1 MAKKTYTY
9 DPAVGII
16 EGGKAKVYQAA
27 TGKNAG
33 YDFVDPQGGRIAKAA
48 AKGIGRGILRVIA
61 GPTR

>member
-9 DPAVGII
+9 DPAIGIVGAK
-16 EGGKAKVYQAA
+16 KAKTYQVA

-48 AKGIGRGILRVIA
+48 AKGVGRGILRLVA